1 MRKLKRIVAGI
12 TAFVFLFTSGFQIK
26 ESNAVVP
33 LLFGAA
39 VQSSAPLIIQATAA
53 AEVAVAG
60 AMTGYALE
68 KVGAIDALGKV
79 FDRLAFYVNG
89 NSDQP
94 ALVVPLDP
102 KAKKKIPEGWTAPPS
117 GQTDPVPPSTSS
129 YSLVYRSGYQGFNY
143 PLCNGKS
150 SIGELA
156 SCILALNGQGSQYHY
171 VFYIQGGPRDASGNW
186 PNNGSQYC
194 TDKVSN
200 EYCAYAANSEGQVVW
215 SLDVVS
221 YSSAPDGYGNC
232 TSSGCS
238 LTNASAV
245 KYPSDGECQ
254 LSLVSGQFAPDPR
267 DPDCNGGSS
276 TIAPGKGISIT
287 PGKVSVA
294 SAGRR
299 VTEITTDPVSG
310 VVRITDTYPD
320 AATGTT
326 KTSVV
331 EIDPPI
337 AGAPASSAPVA
348 GVSVNSTQ
356 GTGSLASNVAVP
368 YAPSSTPSIQ
378 FPTDYNREATQLEML
393 DQLKKISANAN
404 AAAPNSN
411 VAVPSESI
419 YKTAYPEETLST
431 VFDKFKTDISAAPF
445 YSKAIGFVSLGDIG
459 SGSCSGLN
467 TNLNLMGESIEI
479 DVETILCSQMAMGVY
494 QVLAIGVKIAFVVA
508 AFSIAIL

>member
-1 MRKLKRIVAGI
+1 MPKSKRFFAGV
-12 TAFVFLFTSGFQIK
+12 TAFVFLFTSVFQIQ
-26 ESNAVVP
+26 ESKAIVPAIP

-79 FDRLAFYVNG
+79 FDRLAFYING

-102 KAKKKIPEGWTAPPS
+102 KAKKKIPEGWSASAAGQVDPS
-117 GQTDPVPPSTSS
+117 PPSTASS
-129 YSLVYRSGYQGFNY
+129 QIYFNYNGNIGSTAAEAIQKGWSCCTIVVDTVVYQGQSKPGGWAASGPCGSYACAFYRAY
-143 PLCNGKS
+143 PGDSPNLRTADLGS
-150 SIGELA
+150 SI
-156 SCILALNGQGSQYHY
+156 
-171 VFYIQGGPRDASGNW
+171 V
-186 PNNGSQYC
+186 
-194 TDKVSN
+194 
-200 EYCAYAANSEGQVVW
+200 
-215 SLDVVS
+215 
-221 YSSAPDGYGNC
+221 APAGYGNC
-232 TSSGCS
+232 VNGSCS
-238 LTNASAV
+238 LTNPSAV
-245 KYPSDGECQ
+245 LYPSDGECQ
-254 LSLVSGQFAPDPR
+254 LALNSGQFAPDPR
-267 DPDCNGGSS
+267 DPDCNGGAS
-276 TIAPGKGISIT
+276 TIVPGKGISIT

-294 SAGRR
+294 SSGRR

-337 AGAPASSAPVA
+337 AGAPSSSAPVA
-348 GVSVNSTQ
+348 GVSVNTTQ

-368 YAPSSTPSIQ
+368 ITPSMPSINL
-378 FPTDYNREATQLEML
+378 PTDYNREATQLEML

-419 YKTAYPEETLST
+419 YKTAYPEETIST
-431 VFDKFKTDISAAPF
+431 VFDKFKTDIAAAPF
-445 YSKAIGFVSLGDIG
+445 YSKAIGFFSLGDIG

-467 TNLNLMGESIEI
+467 TNLNLMGKSIEI

-508 AFSIAIL
+508 SFSIAIL